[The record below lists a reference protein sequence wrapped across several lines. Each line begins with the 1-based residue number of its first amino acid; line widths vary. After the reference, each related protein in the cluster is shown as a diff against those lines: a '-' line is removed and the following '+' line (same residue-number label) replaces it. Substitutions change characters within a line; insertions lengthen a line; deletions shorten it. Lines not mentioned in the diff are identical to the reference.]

1 MDVKPTGETIAR
13 ALREPRGYAIAI
25 AVLASL
31 ATSLLIGLA
40 IAWQNARAR
49 EAQVEQFGR
58 ATVKQLA
65 SLSVEPLIALDKI
78 HLGVLVTRLADLD
91 AVRLAAVLTLDD
103 RVVATAGTESL
114 EGAHEF
120 TEPIGIE
127 GEIAGYARVV
137 VEDDAIGRSFSPGF
151 AVWLM
156 VALAGLMAG
165 FVANYSHIYLFE
177 PRPVEPIDEADEA
190 TAEAALQF
198 LTVVNFFN
206 QNRINATQRAEV
218 LRHARDRLERVASA
232 TRNRLLDLPGT
243 GWILQSQAKASDG
256 DAGFDAFCAALAAAE
271 LLDEL
276 NADATHN
283 PGIELV
289 FRFGLHTSE
298 VLASMDDIRKSDAL
312 QDALVLSAVAP
323 DGSVAASAE
332 AFERLLRP
340 ERLIVDE
347 LSNAVLQSLSTD
359 RRDGCVIVSTIA
371 DAYRPVLDRLLDQLH
386 GVQAGTTSRPST
398 F

>member
-13 ALREPRGYAIAI
+13 ALREPRGYAVAI
-25 AVLASL
+25 AAFASL

-49 EAQVEQFGR
+49 ETQVEQFGR

-156 VALAGLMAG
+156 VVLAGLMAG
-165 FVANYSHIYLFE
+165 FELQPRLSLRAASSRADRRRRRGRRRRGATVPDGRQLLQPE
-177 PRPVEPIDEADEA
+177 PHQRDSARRGAAPCARPARARRIGDAQSIARLARHRLDLAEPNESVGWRRR
-190 TAEAALQF
+190 L
-198 LTVVNFFN
+198 
-206 QNRINATQRAEV
+206 RCV
-218 LRHARDRLERVASA
+218 LRRARGR
-232 TRNRLLDLPGT
+232 G
-243 GWILQSQAKASDG
+243 
-256 DAGFDAFCAALAAAE
+256 AA
-271 LLDEL
+271 
-276 NADATHN
+276 
-283 PGIELV
+283 
-289 FRFGLHTSE
+289 R
-298 VLASMDDIRKSDAL
+298 
-312 QDALVLSAVAP
+312 
-323 DGSVAASAE
+323 
-332 AFERLLRP
+332 
-340 ERLIVDE
+340 
-347 LSNAVLQSLSTD
+347 
-359 RRDGCVIVSTIA
+359 
-371 DAYRPVLDRLLDQLH
+371 
-386 GVQAGTTSRPST
+386 
-398 F
+398 